1 MKPENLLFEEDLEK
15 ALETMRKGGIILY
28 PTDTIWGI
36 GCDARNPDAVKKI
49 YALKKRSDEKAMLV
63 LVDSIE
69 TLEKTVEQI
78 PEVAFELLEAA
89 TTPLTVIYDSPNGI
103 AANLVGKD
111 NTLGIR
117 ITNEKF
123 SKELCRRLGAPLV
136 STSANISG
144 TSSAKNFPE
153 IQEEIKKGVDYIVK
167 YRQDDIKDV
176 TPSHIIKLSSDGQFK
191 ILR

>member
-36 GCDARNPDAVKKI
+36 GCDSRNPDAVKKI

-103 AANLVGKD
+103 AENLVGKD

-167 YRQDDIKDV
+167 YRQDDIKDA